1 MKAIQSF
8 VAVLAMMDFV
18 ASFGNANEDHS
29 RRRLRGLKKPP
40 KPEDDLPTTDIA
52 PDIPQADQPGHNIK
66 GKVSKKPK
74 VSAVPI
80 ETSATKMPKKAKVTS
95 APQGTVKT
103 PKLKR
108 SKAPKGKATKAKTP
122 KGKVV
127 PKAKAPK
134 ERSSQRHQRIPRT
147 PRTLS
152 LSLSLNL
159 LLQLPLS

>member
-1 MKAIQSF
+1 MGYFLVKCYETTQNPPIGTDFRRLRFIQFKSVIF
-8 VAVLAMMDFV
+8 VYYYYMMDFV

-80 ETSATKMPKKAKVTS
+80 ESATKMPKKTKV
-95 APQGTVKT
+95 AGKT
-103 PKLKR
+103 PKKSQYTKGIG
-108 SKAPKGKATKAKTP
+108 SKGQDTK
-122 KGKVV
+122 
-127 PKAKAPK
+127 
-134 ERSSQRHQRIPRT
+134 ESQKP
-147 PRTLS
+147 
-152 LSLSLNL
+152 
-159 LLQLPLS
+159 